1 MWVESSPGERLGV
14 VGIEE
19 ISAWK
24 KAITEKILHKAGLRT
39 GKVGLVEDTEKS
51 LATDARGR
59 GYTEAKG
66 VFQS

>member
-1 MWVESSPGERLGV
+1 MWVESSPGEGLGV

-51 LATDARGR
+51 LEAEATQRPR
-59 GYTEAKG
+59 ECC
-66 VFQS
+66 QS